1 MPKKHAGTPYLEV
14 VDEPRMMKGKGAPR
28 STVFGVLGH
37 TKESGKMRSLGGL
50 VQHAPSAP
58 VPKDAV
64 EHHPRLIHTERGIT
78 GPAAKTHISGLH
90 YAQVPYPGAFMAHAG
105 HEL

>member
-1 MPKKHAGTPYLEV
+1 MAVSQDG
-14 VDEPRMMKGKGAPR
+14 PRMKGGPTD
-28 STVFGVLGH
+28 TVFGVLGM
-37 TKESGKMRSLGGL
+37 TKENAKTRTLGGL
-50 VQHAPSAP
+50 VKSAPSAA
-58 VPKDAV
+58 VPKDAL
-64 EHHPRLIHTERGIT
+64 EKHPRLIHTERGIT